1 MPLCVNRTFF
11 TAWFLT
17 SATAGGVN
25 PSAAAPPSAFVSAH
39 KNVSVDV
46 FPPQSGIRVFLAAKW
61 NVKFTKPASDQP
73 VLLLPVNYIFIFAF
87 KTSTE

>member
-25 PSAAAPPSAFVSAH
+25 PSGAAAPAAGGVRFH
-39 KNVSVDV
+39 
-46 FPPQSGIRVFLAAKW
+46 QTSGREVELA
-61 NVKFTKPASDQP
+61 
-73 VLLLPVNYIFIFAF
+73 
-87 KTSTE
+87 

>member
-25 PSAAAPPSAFVSAH
+25 PSASPPRSCSDAVYISNRPCTEHDVHANKTEAAKSEHFAKFTTLTSRIQLFRERIQSFVS
-39 KNVSVDV
+39 
-46 FPPQSGIRVFLAAKW
+46 
-61 NVKFTKPASDQP
+61 
-73 VLLLPVNYIFIFAF
+73 
-87 KTSTE
+87 

>member
-25 PSAAAPPSAFVSAH
+25 PSAGPAACTSGDVHSQTTESAGKLALCILFKVPDGRKMKSH
-39 KNVSVDV
+39 RKDFHLV
-46 FPPQSGIRVFLAAKW
+46 FF
-61 NVKFTKPASDQP
+61 
-73 VLLLPVNYIFIFAF
+73 
-87 KTSTE
+87 

>member
-25 PSAAAPPSAFVSAH
+25 PSAAAVARQSVRSAFVSAH
-39 KNVSVDV
+39 KNASVRHRGL
-46 FPPQSGIRVFLAAKW
+46 SGGEVERKIHE
-61 NVKFTKPASDQP
+61 
-73 VLLLPVNYIFIFAF
+73 
-87 KTSTE
+87 TSFRSARSSFC